1 MHTISIRYT
10 LTQIIYKFIIKKRTY
25 EHSLFTLRV
34 RDIDSQR
41 ERERERERERFVIY
55 IINWF
60 WDGLICIVI
69 WFWARLIC
77 VRVYKI

>member
-41 ERERERERERFVIY
+41 ERERERDLWY
-55 IINWF
+55 IL
-60 WDGLICIVI
+60 LIG
-69 WFWARLIC
+69 FGMG
-77 VRVYKI
+77 

>member
-34 RDIDSQR
+34 RDIDSQIGGK
-41 ERERERERERFVIY
+41 ERQGEICDL
-55 IINWF
+55 IIGWL
-60 WDGLICIVI
+60 WDGLICIVV

>member
-41 ERERERERERFVIY
+41 EREREICDIY
-55 IINWF
+55 
-60 WDGLICIVI
+60 
-69 WFWARLIC
+69 
-77 VRVYKI
+77 Y